1 MKPLIVIP
9 ARGGSKGL
17 PGKNIKKLN
26 GKPLIHYTIESARKI
41 FRDDQIYV
49 STDDV
54 EIKKVAERTG
64 LKIPEL
70 RPDHLAT
77 DHASSQDVLLH
88 CLDRSNAQGYN
99 PDTIILLQ
107 VTSPFRNEHHIQ
119 GALDIYD
126 TECDMVV
133 SVKNSEANPYYI
145 LMEEDEFGWLKKS
158 KSGEFERRQ
167 DCPDVYEINGAIY
180 VIRVESLYQQSMSN
194 FKKVKKYLMKK
205 EHSIDIDNQLDWD
218 IAEMILEKGYL

>member
-77 DHASSQDVLLH
+77 DHASSEDVLLY
-88 CLDRSNAQGYN
+88 CLERSIVNGYE

-119 GALDIYD
+119 EAINIYD
-126 TECDMVV
+126 YECDMVV
-133 SVKNSEANPYYI
+133 SVKNTEVNPYYI
-145 LMEEDEFGWLKKS
+145 LMEEDEYGWLKKS
-158 KSGEFERRQ
+158 KTGQFDTRQ
-167 DCPDVYEINGAIY
+167 DCPDVYELNGAIY
-180 VIRVESLYQQSMSN
+180 VIRVESLMQHPISQ
-194 FKKVKKYLMKK
+194 FKKIRKYMMKR
-205 EHSIDIDNQLDWD
+205 EYSIDIDNQLDWD